1 MKQLIVSDKVQKELL
16 TDFMIMGETRG
27 LIGGYCEDEFPVY
40 YANEEMARMLG
51 YGAVEELV
59 EAINGKVINTI
70 HPDDRE
76 QVIKDIGGEYY
87 EGLTYETTYR
97 MPRKDGS
104 WFWTVDKGK
113 VIRTEEGK
121 LAIISACQDM
131 TSFVERHKKLEE
143 QNILSQATIDNIPG
157 GYHRC
162 SLEEGHPFIY
172 ISDRFLAILGWTRE
186 EIKTEFHN
194 KFDNML
200 HPDDRHLSA
209 KYTAR
214 ILDTCGH
221 GFTQDQIYRLLGKD
235 GYHWVTDATTLVKSG
250 DQTFFQGNITDITDF
265 VKGKEKNEKELE
277 GSNQILNEHNRILS
291 ALSRDYTTVLLCDL
305 RQDTFEVVKGDSFT
319 HHDPEEKQ
327 KLVRESN
334 CYSERVRYFFEN
346 VLIKESAPEYLERLL
361 PEYLMNELQETDSI
375 EIYYKTIPNGSGFR
389 HFLANAVRLSN
400 EEDHFKIILGFRSV
414 DEIIKKEQEI
424 ELQREIIEGLGKEYF
439 SVLAVELD
447 KDRVFSYR
455 ESEENGKIISDF
467 CRKCDNRWSQIIPSY
482 AETMVSDNTNGE
494 FEKQLGLETLRS
506 QKEDYSM
513 TYEFK
518 SGTEI
523 IYHQV
528 RVAYVK
534 KKDGARVAVVGTR
547 NIDSLIKKE
556 RMQEEKLKKAY
567 AAAENSNKAKTEF
580 LNNMSHDIRT
590 PMNVILG
597 YNQLMKSQLTE
608 PKQLDYQKKIEQSG
622 KLLLSI
628 INNVL
633 DMARIESGKI
643 KVDENYESVG
653 EVVDEIISTFAS
665 EAEERGIHLSGS
677 MKVTHRNIL
686 CDGTK
691 IREIYVNL
699 VSNAIK
705 YTPRG
710 GNVTITVE
718 ELPCKR
724 EGYMKV
730 KSEIK
735 DTGIGM
741 SKEYLPTLF
750 EPFSR
755 ELNTTT
761 GRVRGTGLGMPI
773 VKKMIDLMGG
783 SLEVESELGKGTVFT
798 FTLMHK
804 IADKKYYSQRIE
816 KVKTSSMR
824 ESLSGKHVL
833 LAEDNDLNAEIAV
846 TILEEAGFVIERVE
860 DGIQCVNRIEQMSP
874 GTYDLILMDIQMP
887 NMDGYQ
893 AAQCIRHLNDKK
905 KAEIPIIAMT
915 ANAFAEDRKRTFD
928 AGMNGHIAKPIDIE
942 KLGAVILSVLKKQES
957 LQIEKNNS
965 MSANRLRS

>member
-1 MKQLIVSDKVQKELL
+1 MKQLIIPDKVQKEML
-16 TDFMIMGETRG
+16 TDFRIMGETKG
-27 LIGGYCEDEFPVY
+27 LIGGYCEDEFPVC

-51 YGAVEELV
+51 YDAVEELI
-59 EAINGKVINTI
+59 EAIDGKVINTI

-76 QVIKDIGGEYY
+76 QVIKDIGDEYY

-104 WFWTVDKGK
+104 CFWTVDKGK
-113 VIRTEEGK
+113 VVQTEDGK
-121 LAIISACQDM
+121 LAIISACYDM

-143 QNILSQATIDNIPG
+143 KNMLSQATIDNIPG

-162 SLEEGHPFIY
+162 SLEEGHPFLY
-172 ISDRFLAILGWTRE
+172 ISNRFLAILGWTRE
-186 EIKTEFHN
+186 EIRTIFDN

-200 HPDDRHLSA
+200 HPDDRNLSSD
-209 KYTAR
+209 YVTR
-214 ILDTCGH
+214 ILDTRGH
-221 GFTQDQIYRLLGKD
+221 GSEKDQIYRLLGKD

-250 DQTFFQGNITDITDF
+250 NQTFFQGNITDFTDF
-265 VKGKEKNEKELE
+265 VKAKE
-277 GSNQILNEHNRILS
+277 
-291 ALSRDYTTVLLCDL
+291 
-305 RQDTFEVVKGDSFT
+305 
-319 HHDPEEKQ
+319 
-327 KLVRESN
+327 
-334 CYSERVRYFFEN
+334 
-346 VLIKESAPEYLERLL
+346 
-361 PEYLMNELQETDSI
+361 
-375 EIYYKTIPNGSGFR
+375 
-389 HFLANAVRLSN
+389 
-400 EEDHFKIILGFRSV
+400 
-414 DEIIKKEQEI
+414 KKEQEI

-447 KDRVFSYR
+447 KDRVLSYR
-455 ESEENGKIISDF
+455 ESGENGKIISDF
-467 CRKCDNRWSQIIPSY
+467 CRKCGNRWSKIIPSY
-482 AETMVSDNTNGE
+482 AEMMVSDNTNGE
-494 FEKQLGLETLRS
+494 FENQLGLETLRS
-506 QKEDYSM
+506 QEKDYSM

-518 SGTEI
+518 LETGI
-523 IYHQV
+523 NYHQV
-528 RVAYVK
+528 RVAFVK
-534 KKDGARVAVVGTR
+534 KKDGTRMAVVGTR

-567 AAAENSNKAKTEF
+567 VAAENANKAKTEF

-597 YNQLMKSQLTE
+597 YNHLMKSQLTE
-608 PKQLDYQKKIEQSG
+608 SKQLDYQKKIEQSG
-622 KLLLSI
+622 KLLLAI

-643 KVDENYESVG
+643 KVDENYERVG
-653 EVVDEIISTFAS
+653 EVVDEIISTFSS
-665 EAEERGIHLSGS
+665 EAEEKEIHLSGS

-699 VSNAIK
+699 VSNAMK

-718 ELPCKR
+718 ELPCEK

-755 ELNTTT
+755 EQNTTT
-761 GRVRGTGLGMPI
+761 RRIGGTGLGMPI
-773 VKKMIDLMGG
+773 VKKMVDLMGG
-783 SLEVESELGKGTVFT
+783 SIEVASELGKGTVFT

-804 IADKKYYSQRIE
+804 IADRKFYSQ
-816 KVKTSSMR
+816 KTEAAETSEMGKN
-824 ESLSGKHVL
+824 LSGKHVL

-846 TILEEAGFVIERVE
+846 TVLEETGIVIERVE
-860 DGIQCVNRIEQMSP
+860 DGIQCVNRVAQMSP

-887 NMDGYQ
+887 NMDGYK
-893 AAQCIRHLNDKK
+893 ATRCIRRLDDKK

-915 ANAFAEDRKRTFD
+915 ANAFAEDRKKAFD

-942 KLGAVILSVLKKQES
+942 KLGAVILSVLNKQEN
-957 LQIEKNNS
+957 LQNGKNNS
-965 MSANRLRS
+965 MNANRLRS

>member
-1 MKQLIVSDKVQKELL
+1 MKQLIIPDKVQKEML

-27 LIGGYCEDEFPVY
+27 LIGGYCEDEFPVC
-40 YANEEMARMLG
+40 YANEGMARMLG
-51 YGAVEELV
+51 YDAVEELI
-59 EAINGKVINTI
+59 EAIDGKVINTI

-76 QVIKDIGGEYY
+76 QVIKDIGDEYY

-113 VIRTEEGK
+113 VIQTEDGK
-121 LAIISACQDM
+121 LAIISACYDM

-143 QNILSQATIDNIPG
+143 KNMLSQATIDNIPG

-162 SLEEGHPFIY
+162 SLEEGHPFLY
-172 ISDRFLAILGWTRE
+172 ISNRFLAILGWTRE
-186 EIKTEFHN
+186 EIRTIFDN

-200 HPDDRHLSA
+200 HPDDRNLSSD
-209 KYTAR
+209 YVTR
-214 ILDTCGH
+214 ILDTRGH
-221 GFTQDQIYRLLGKD
+221 GSAKDQIYRLLGKD

-250 DQTFFQGNITDITDF
+250 NQTFFQGNITDFTDF
-265 VKGKEKNEKELE
+265 VKAKE
-277 GSNQILNEHNRILS
+277 
-291 ALSRDYTTVLLCDL
+291 
-305 RQDTFEVVKGDSFT
+305 
-319 HHDPEEKQ
+319 
-327 KLVRESN
+327 
-334 CYSERVRYFFEN
+334 
-346 VLIKESAPEYLERLL
+346 
-361 PEYLMNELQETDSI
+361 
-375 EIYYKTIPNGSGFR
+375 
-389 HFLANAVRLSN
+389 
-400 EEDHFKIILGFRSV
+400 
-414 DEIIKKEQEI
+414 KKEQEI

-447 KDRVFSYR
+447 KDRVLSYR
-455 ESEENGKIISDF
+455 ESGDNGKIISDF
-467 CRKCDNRWSQIIPSY
+467 CRKCGNRWSKIIPSY
-482 AETMVSDNTNGE
+482 AEMMVSDNTNGE
-494 FEKQLGLETLRS
+494 FENQLGLETLRS
-506 QKEDYSM
+506 QEKDYSM

-518 SGTEI
+518 LETGI
-523 IYHQV
+523 NYHQV
-528 RVAYVK
+528 RVAFVK
-534 KKDGARVAVVGTR
+534 KKDGTRMAVVGTR

-567 AAAENSNKAKTEF
+567 VAAENANKAKTEF

-597 YNQLMKSQLTE
+597 YNHLMKSQLTE
-608 PKQLDYQKKIEQSG
+608 SKQLDYQKKIEQSG
-622 KLLLSI
+622 KLLLAI

-643 KVDENYESVG
+643 KVDENYERVG
-653 EVVDEIISTFAS
+653 EVVDEIISTFSS
-665 EAEERGIHLSGS
+665 EAEEKEIHLSGS

-699 VSNAIK
+699 VSNAMK

-718 ELPCKR
+718 ELPCEK

-755 ELNTTT
+755 EQNTTI
-761 GRVRGTGLGMPI
+761 GRIGGTGLGMPI
-773 VKKMIDLMGG
+773 VKKMVDLMGG
-783 SLEVESELGKGTVFT
+783 SIEVASELGKGTVFT

-804 IADKKYYSQRIE
+804 IADRKFYSQ
-816 KVKTSSMR
+816 KTEAAETSEMGKN
-824 ESLSGKHVL
+824 LSGKHVL

-846 TILEEAGFVIERVE
+846 TVLEETGIVIERVE
-860 DGIQCVNRIEQMSP
+860 DGIQCVNRVVQMSP

-887 NMDGYQ
+887 NMDGYK
-893 AAQCIRHLNDKK
+893 ATRCIRRLDDKK

-915 ANAFAEDRKRTFD
+915 ANAFAEDRKKAFD

-942 KLGAVILSVLKKQES
+942 KLGAVILSVLNKQEN
-957 LQIEKNNS
+957 LQNGKNNS
-965 MSANRLRS
+965 MNANRLRS

>member
-1 MKQLIVSDKVQKELL
+1 MKQLIIPDKVQKEML
-16 TDFMIMGETRG
+16 TDFMIMGETKG
-27 LIGGYCEDEFPVY
+27 LIGGYCEDEFPVC

-51 YGAVEELV
+51 YDAVEELI
-59 EAINGKVINTI
+59 EAIDGKVINTI

-76 QVIKDIGGEYY
+76 QVIKDIGDEYY

-104 WFWTVDKGK
+104 CFWTVDKGK
-113 VIRTEEGK
+113 VVQTEDGK
-121 LAIISACQDM
+121 LAIISACYDM

-143 QNILSQATIDNIPG
+143 KNMLSQATIDNIPG

-162 SLEEGHPFIY
+162 SLEEGHPFLY
-172 ISDRFLAILGWTRE
+172 ISNRFLAILGWTRE
-186 EIKTEFHN
+186 EIRTIFDN

-200 HPDDRHLSA
+200 HPDDRNLSSD
-209 KYTAR
+209 YVAR
-214 ILDTCGH
+214 ILDTRGH
-221 GFTQDQIYRLLGKD
+221 GSEKDQIYRLLGKD

-250 DQTFFQGNITDITDF
+250 NQTFFQGNITDFTDF
-265 VKGKEKNEKELE
+265 VKAKE
-277 GSNQILNEHNRILS
+277 
-291 ALSRDYTTVLLCDL
+291 
-305 RQDTFEVVKGDSFT
+305 
-319 HHDPEEKQ
+319 
-327 KLVRESN
+327 
-334 CYSERVRYFFEN
+334 
-346 VLIKESAPEYLERLL
+346 
-361 PEYLMNELQETDSI
+361 
-375 EIYYKTIPNGSGFR
+375 
-389 HFLANAVRLSN
+389 
-400 EEDHFKIILGFRSV
+400 
-414 DEIIKKEQEI
+414 KKEQEI

-447 KDRVFSYR
+447 KDRVLSYR
-455 ESEENGKIISDF
+455 ESGENGKIISDF
-467 CRKCDNRWSQIIPSY
+467 CRKCGNRWSKIIPSY

-494 FEKQLGLETLRS
+494 FENQLGLETLRS
-506 QKEDYSM
+506 QEKDYSM

-518 SGTEI
+518 LETGI
-523 IYHQV
+523 NYHQV
-528 RVAYVK
+528 RVAFVK
-534 KKDGARVAVVGTR
+534 KKDGTRMAVVGTR

-567 AAAENSNKAKTEF
+567 VAAENANKAKTEF
-580 LNNMSHDIRT
+580 LNNMSYDIRT

-597 YNQLMKSQLTE
+597 YNHLMKSQLTE
-608 PKQLDYQKKIEQSG
+608 SKQLDYQKKIEQSG
-622 KLLLSI
+622 KLLLAI

-643 KVDENYESVG
+643 KVDENYERVG
-653 EVVDEIISTFAS
+653 EVVDEIISTFSS
-665 EAEERGIHLSGS
+665 EAEEKEIHLSGS

-699 VSNAIK
+699 VSNAMK

-718 ELPCKR
+718 ELPCEK

-755 ELNTTT
+755 EQNTTT
-761 GRVRGTGLGMPI
+761 RRIGGTGLGMPI
-773 VKKMIDLMGG
+773 VKKMVDLMGG
-783 SLEVESELGKGTVFT
+783 SIEVASELGKGTVFT

-804 IADKKYYSQRIE
+804 IADRKFYGQTTE
-816 KVKTSSMR
+816 AAETSEMGKN
-824 ESLSGKHVL
+824 LSGKHVL

-846 TILEEAGFVIERVE
+846 TVLEETGIVIERVE
-860 DGIQCVNRIEQMSP
+860 DGIQCVNRVAQMSP

-893 AAQCIRHLNDKK
+893 AAQCIRHLDDKM

-915 ANAFAEDRKRTFD
+915 ANAFAEDRKKAFD
-928 AGMNGHIAKPIDIE
+928 AGMNGHIAKPIDME
-942 KLGAVILSVLKKQES
+942 KLGAVILSVLNKQEN
-957 LQIEKNNS
+957 LQNGKNNS
-965 MSANRLRS
+965 MNANRLRS

>member
-1 MKQLIVSDKVQKELL
+1 MKQLIIPDKVQKEML
-16 TDFMIMGETRG
+16 TDFMIMGETKG
-27 LIGGYCEDEFPVY
+27 LIGGYCEDEFPVC

-51 YGAVEELV
+51 YDAVEELI
-59 EAINGKVINTI
+59 EAIDGKVINTI

-76 QVIKDIGGEYY
+76 QVIKDIGDEYY

-104 WFWTVDKGK
+104 CFWTVDKGK
-113 VIRTEEGK
+113 VVQTEDGK
-121 LAIISACQDM
+121 LAIISACYDM

-143 QNILSQATIDNIPG
+143 KNMLSQATIDNIPG

-162 SLEEGHPFIY
+162 SLEEGHPFLY
-172 ISDRFLAILGWTRE
+172 ISNRFLAILGWTRE
-186 EIKTEFHN
+186 EIRTIFDN

-200 HPDDRHLSA
+200 HPDDRNLSSD
-209 KYTAR
+209 YVTR
-214 ILDTCGH
+214 ILDTRGH
-221 GFTQDQIYRLLGKD
+221 GSEKDQIYRLLGKD

-250 DQTFFQGNITDITDF
+250 NQTFFQGNITDFTDF
-265 VKGKEKNEKELE
+265 VKAKE
-277 GSNQILNEHNRILS
+277 
-291 ALSRDYTTVLLCDL
+291 
-305 RQDTFEVVKGDSFT
+305 
-319 HHDPEEKQ
+319 
-327 KLVRESN
+327 
-334 CYSERVRYFFEN
+334 
-346 VLIKESAPEYLERLL
+346 
-361 PEYLMNELQETDSI
+361 
-375 EIYYKTIPNGSGFR
+375 
-389 HFLANAVRLSN
+389 
-400 EEDHFKIILGFRSV
+400 
-414 DEIIKKEQEI
+414 KKEQEI

-447 KDRVFSYR
+447 KDRVLSYR
-455 ESEENGKIISDF
+455 ESGENGKIISDF
-467 CRKCDNRWSQIIPSY
+467 CRKCGNRWSKIIPSY

-494 FEKQLGLETLRS
+494 FENQLGLETLRS
-506 QKEDYSM
+506 QEKDYSM

-518 SGTEI
+518 LETGI
-523 IYHQV
+523 NYHQV
-528 RVAYVK
+528 RVAFVK
-534 KKDGARVAVVGTR
+534 KKDGTRMAVVGTR

-567 AAAENSNKAKTEF
+567 VAAENANKAKTEF

-608 PKQLDYQKKIEQSG
+608 SKQLDYQKKIEQSG
-622 KLLLSI
+622 KLLLAI

-643 KVDENYESVG
+643 KVDENYERVG
-653 EVVDEIISTFAS
+653 EVVDEIISTFSS
-665 EAEERGIHLSGS
+665 EAEEKEIHLSGS

-699 VSNAIK
+699 VSNAMK

-718 ELPCKR
+718 ELPCEK

-755 ELNTTT
+755 EQNTTT
-761 GRVRGTGLGMPI
+761 GRIGGTGLGMPI
-773 VKKMIDLMGG
+773 VKKMVDLMGG
-783 SLEVESELGKGTVFT
+783 SIEVASELGKGTVFT

-804 IADKKYYSQRIE
+804 IADRKFYSQ
-816 KVKTSSMR
+816 KTEAAETSEMGKN
-824 ESLSGKHVL
+824 LSGKHVL

-846 TILEEAGFVIERVE
+846 TVLEETGIVIERVE
-860 DGIQCVNRIEQMSP
+860 DGIQCVNRVAQMSP

-893 AAQCIRHLNDKK
+893 AAQCIRHLDDKM

-915 ANAFAEDRKRTFD
+915 ANAFAEDRKKAFD
-928 AGMNGHIAKPIDIE
+928 AGMNGHIAKPIDME
-942 KLGAVILSVLKKQES
+942 KLGAAILSVLKKQES
-957 LQIEKNNS
+957 LQNGKNNS
-965 MSANRLRS
+965 MNANRLRS

>member
-1 MKQLIVSDKVQKELL
+1 MKQLIIPDKVQKEML
-16 TDFMIMGETRG
+16 TDFMIMGETKG
-27 LIGGYCEDEFPVY
+27 LIGGYCEDEFPVC

-51 YGAVEELV
+51 YDAVEELI
-59 EAINGKVINTI
+59 EAIDGKVINTI

-76 QVIKDIGGEYY
+76 QVIKDIGDEYY

-104 WFWTVDKGK
+104 CFWTVDKGK
-113 VIRTEEGK
+113 VVQTEDGK
-121 LAIISACQDM
+121 LAIISACYDM

-143 QNILSQATIDNIPG
+143 KNMLSQATIDNIPG

-162 SLEEGHPFIY
+162 SLEEGHPFLY
-172 ISDRFLAILGWTRE
+172 ISNRFLAILGWTRE
-186 EIKTEFHN
+186 EIRTIFDN

-200 HPDDRHLSA
+200 HPDDRNLSSD
-209 KYTAR
+209 YVTR
-214 ILDTCGH
+214 ILDTRGH
-221 GFTQDQIYRLLGKD
+221 GSEKDQIYRLLGKD

-250 DQTFFQGNITDITDF
+250 NQTFFQGNITDFTDF
-265 VKGKEKNEKELE
+265 VKAKE
-277 GSNQILNEHNRILS
+277 
-291 ALSRDYTTVLLCDL
+291 
-305 RQDTFEVVKGDSFT
+305 
-319 HHDPEEKQ
+319 
-327 KLVRESN
+327 
-334 CYSERVRYFFEN
+334 
-346 VLIKESAPEYLERLL
+346 
-361 PEYLMNELQETDSI
+361 
-375 EIYYKTIPNGSGFR
+375 
-389 HFLANAVRLSN
+389 
-400 EEDHFKIILGFRSV
+400 
-414 DEIIKKEQEI
+414 KKEQEI

-447 KDRVFSYR
+447 KDRVLSYR
-455 ESEENGKIISDF
+455 ESGENGKIISDF
-467 CRKCDNRWSQIIPSY
+467 CRKCGNRWSKIIPSY
-482 AETMVSDNTNGE
+482 AEMMVSDNTNGE
-494 FEKQLGLETLRS
+494 FENQLGLETLRS
-506 QKEDYSM
+506 QEKDYSM

-518 SGTEI
+518 LETGI
-523 IYHQV
+523 NYHQV
-528 RVAYVK
+528 RVAFVK
-534 KKDGARVAVVGTR
+534 KKDGTRMAVVGTR

-567 AAAENSNKAKTEF
+567 VAAENANKAKTEF

-597 YNQLMKSQLTE
+597 YNHLMKSQLTE
-608 PKQLDYQKKIEQSG
+608 SKQLDYQKKIEQSG
-622 KLLLSI
+622 KLLLAI

-643 KVDENYESVG
+643 KVDENYERVG
-653 EVVDEIISTFAS
+653 EVVDEIISTFSS
-665 EAEERGIHLSGS
+665 EAEEKEIHLSGS

-699 VSNAIK
+699 VSNAMK

-718 ELPCKR
+718 ELPCEK

-755 ELNTTT
+755 EQNTTT
-761 GRVRGTGLGMPI
+761 RRIGGTGLGMPI
-773 VKKMIDLMGG
+773 VKKMVDLMGG
-783 SLEVESELGKGTVFT
+783 SIEVASELGKGTVFT

-804 IADKKYYSQRIE
+804 IADRKFYSQ
-816 KVKTSSMR
+816 KTEAAETSEMGKN
-824 ESLSGKHVL
+824 LSGKHVL

-846 TILEEAGFVIERVE
+846 TVLEETGIVIERVE
-860 DGIQCVNRIEQMSP
+860 DGIQCVNRVAQMSP

-893 AAQCIRHLNDKK
+893 AAQCIRHLDDKM

-915 ANAFAEDRKRTFD
+915 ANAFAEDRKKAFD

-942 KLGAVILSVLKKQES
+942 KLGAVILSVLNKQEN
-957 LQIEKNNS
+957 LQNGKNNS
-965 MSANRLRS
+965 MNANRLRS

>member
-1 MKQLIVSDKVQKELL
+1 MKQLIIPDKVQKEML

-27 LIGGYCEDEFPVY
+27 LIGGYCEDEFPVC
-40 YANEEMARMLG
+40 YANEGMARMLG
-51 YGAVEELV
+51 YDAVEELI
-59 EAINGKVINTI
+59 EAIDGKVINTI

-76 QVIKDIGGEYY
+76 QVIKDIGDEYY

-113 VIRTEEGK
+113 VIQTEDGK
-121 LAIISACQDM
+121 LAIISACYDM

-143 QNILSQATIDNIPG
+143 KNMLSQATIDNIPG

-162 SLEEGHPFIY
+162 SLEEGHPFLY
-172 ISDRFLAILGWTRE
+172 ISNRFLAILGWTRE
-186 EIKTEFHN
+186 EIRTIFDN

-200 HPDDRHLSA
+200 HPDDRNLSSD
-209 KYTAR
+209 YVTR
-214 ILDTCGH
+214 ILDTRGH
-221 GFTQDQIYRLLGKD
+221 GSAKDQIYRLLGKD

-250 DQTFFQGNITDITDF
+250 NQTFFQGNITDFTDF
-265 VKGKEKNEKELE
+265 VKAKE
-277 GSNQILNEHNRILS
+277 
-291 ALSRDYTTVLLCDL
+291 
-305 RQDTFEVVKGDSFT
+305 
-319 HHDPEEKQ
+319 
-327 KLVRESN
+327 
-334 CYSERVRYFFEN
+334 
-346 VLIKESAPEYLERLL
+346 
-361 PEYLMNELQETDSI
+361 
-375 EIYYKTIPNGSGFR
+375 
-389 HFLANAVRLSN
+389 
-400 EEDHFKIILGFRSV
+400 
-414 DEIIKKEQEI
+414 KKEQEI

-447 KDRVFSYR
+447 KDRVLSYR
-455 ESEENGKIISDF
+455 ESGENGKIISDF
-467 CRKCDNRWSQIIPSY
+467 CRKCGNRWSKIIPSY
-482 AETMVSDNTNGE
+482 AEMMVSDNTNGE
-494 FEKQLGLETLRS
+494 FENQLGLETLRS
-506 QKEDYSM
+506 QEKDYSM

-518 SGTEI
+518 LETGI
-523 IYHQV
+523 NYHQV
-528 RVAYVK
+528 RVAFVK
-534 KKDGARVAVVGTR
+534 KKDGTRMAVVGTR

-567 AAAENSNKAKTEF
+567 VAAENANKAKTEF

-597 YNQLMKSQLTE
+597 YNHLMKSQLTE
-608 PKQLDYQKKIEQSG
+608 SKQLDYQKKIEQSG
-622 KLLLSI
+622 KLLLAI

-643 KVDENYESVG
+643 KVDENYERVG
-653 EVVDEIISTFAS
+653 EVVDEIISTFSS
-665 EAEERGIHLSGS
+665 EAEEKEIHLSGS

-699 VSNAIK
+699 VSNAMK

-718 ELPCKR
+718 ELPCEK

-755 ELNTTT
+755 EQNTTI
-761 GRVRGTGLGMPI
+761 GRIRGTGLGMPI
-773 VKKMIDLMGG
+773 VKKMVDLMGG
-783 SLEVESELGKGTVFT
+783 SIEVASELGKGTVFT

-804 IADKKYYSQRIE
+804 IADRKFYSQ
-816 KVKTSSMR
+816 KTEAAETSEMGKN
-824 ESLSGKHVL
+824 LSGKHVL

-846 TILEEAGFVIERVE
+846 TVLEETGIVIERVE
-860 DGIQCVNRIEQMSP
+860 DGIQCVNRVVQMSP

-887 NMDGYQ
+887 NMDGYK
-893 AAQCIRHLNDKK
+893 ATRCIRRLDDKK

-915 ANAFAEDRKRTFD
+915 ANAFAEDRKKAFD

-942 KLGAVILSVLKKQES
+942 KLGAVILSVLNKQEN
-957 LQIEKNNS
+957 LQNGKNNS
-965 MSANRLRS
+965 MNANRLRS

>member
-1 MKQLIVSDKVQKELL
+1 MKQLIIPDKVQKEML

-27 LIGGYCEDEFPVY
+27 LIGGYCEDEFPVC
-40 YANEEMARMLG
+40 YANEGMARMLG
-51 YGAVEELV
+51 YDAVEELI
-59 EAINGKVINTI
+59 EAIDGKVINTI

-76 QVIKDIGGEYY
+76 QVIKDIGDEYY

-113 VIRTEEGK
+113 VIQTEDGK
-121 LAIISACQDM
+121 LAIISACYDM

-143 QNILSQATIDNIPG
+143 KNMLSQATIDNIPG

-162 SLEEGHPFIY
+162 SLEEGHPFLY
-172 ISDRFLAILGWTRE
+172 ISNRFLAILGWTRE
-186 EIKTEFHN
+186 EIRTIFDN

-200 HPDDRHLSA
+200 HPDDRNLSSD
-209 KYTAR
+209 YVTR
-214 ILDTCGH
+214 ILDTRGH
-221 GFTQDQIYRLLGKD
+221 GSAKDQIYRLLGKD

-250 DQTFFQGNITDITDF
+250 NQTFFQGNITDFTDF
-265 VKGKEKNEKELE
+265 VKAKE
-277 GSNQILNEHNRILS
+277 
-291 ALSRDYTTVLLCDL
+291 
-305 RQDTFEVVKGDSFT
+305 
-319 HHDPEEKQ
+319 
-327 KLVRESN
+327 
-334 CYSERVRYFFEN
+334 
-346 VLIKESAPEYLERLL
+346 
-361 PEYLMNELQETDSI
+361 
-375 EIYYKTIPNGSGFR
+375 
-389 HFLANAVRLSN
+389 
-400 EEDHFKIILGFRSV
+400 
-414 DEIIKKEQEI
+414 KKEQEI

-447 KDRVFSYR
+447 KDRVLSYR
-455 ESEENGKIISDF
+455 ESGENGKIISDF
-467 CRKCDNRWSQIIPSY
+467 CRKCGNRWSKIIPSY
-482 AETMVSDNTNGE
+482 AEMMVSDNTNGE
-494 FEKQLGLETLRS
+494 FENQLGLETLRS
-506 QKEDYSM
+506 QEKDYSM

-518 SGTEI
+518 LETGI
-523 IYHQV
+523 NYHQV
-528 RVAYVK
+528 RVAFVK
-534 KKDGARVAVVGTR
+534 KKDGTRMAVVGTR
-547 NIDSLIKKE
+547 KIDSLIKKE

-567 AAAENSNKAKTEF
+567 VAAENANKAKTEF

-597 YNQLMKSQLTE
+597 YNHLMKSQLTE
-608 PKQLDYQKKIEQSG
+608 SKQLDYQKKIEQSG
-622 KLLLSI
+622 KLLLAI

-643 KVDENYESVG
+643 KVDENYERVG
-653 EVVDEIISTFAS
+653 EVVDEIISTFSS
-665 EAEERGIHLSGS
+665 EAEEKEIHLSGS

-699 VSNAIK
+699 VSNAMK

-718 ELPCKR
+718 ELPCEK

-755 ELNTTT
+755 EQNTTI
-761 GRVRGTGLGMPI
+761 GRIGGTGLGMPI
-773 VKKMIDLMGG
+773 VKKMVDLMGG
-783 SLEVESELGKGTVFT
+783 SIEVASELGKGTVFT

-804 IADKKYYSQRIE
+804 IADRKFYSQ
-816 KVKTSSMR
+816 KTEAAETSEMGKN
-824 ESLSGKHVL
+824 LSGKHVL

-846 TILEEAGFVIERVE
+846 TVLEETGIVIERVE
-860 DGIQCVNRIEQMSP
+860 DGIQCVNRVVQMSP

-887 NMDGYQ
+887 NMDGYK
-893 AAQCIRHLNDKK
+893 ATRCIRRLDDKK

-915 ANAFAEDRKRTFD
+915 ANAFAEDRKKAFD

-942 KLGAVILSVLKKQES
+942 KLGAVILSVLNKQEN
-957 LQIEKNNS
+957 LQNGKNNS
-965 MSANRLRS
+965 MNANRLRS

>member
-1 MKQLIVSDKVQKELL
+1 MKQLIIPDKVQKEML
-16 TDFMIMGETRG
+16 TDFMIMGETKG
-27 LIGGYCEDEFPVY
+27 LIGGYCEDEFPVC

-51 YGAVEELV
+51 YDAVEELI
-59 EAINGKVINTI
+59 EAIDGKVINTI

-76 QVIKDIGGEYY
+76 QVIKDIGDEYY

-104 WFWTVDKGK
+104 CFWTVDKGK
-113 VIRTEEGK
+113 VVQTEDGK
-121 LAIISACQDM
+121 LAIISACYDM

-143 QNILSQATIDNIPG
+143 KNMLSQATIDNIPG

-162 SLEEGHPFIY
+162 SLEEGHPFLY
-172 ISDRFLAILGWTRE
+172 ISNRFLAILGWTRE
-186 EIKTEFHN
+186 EIRTIFDN

-200 HPDDRHLSA
+200 HPDDRNLSSD
-209 KYTAR
+209 YVTR
-214 ILDTCGH
+214 ILDTRGH
-221 GFTQDQIYRLLGKD
+221 GSEKDQIYRLLGKD

-250 DQTFFQGNITDITDF
+250 NQTFFQGNITDFTDF
-265 VKGKEKNEKELE
+265 VKAKE
-277 GSNQILNEHNRILS
+277 
-291 ALSRDYTTVLLCDL
+291 
-305 RQDTFEVVKGDSFT
+305 
-319 HHDPEEKQ
+319 
-327 KLVRESN
+327 
-334 CYSERVRYFFEN
+334 
-346 VLIKESAPEYLERLL
+346 
-361 PEYLMNELQETDSI
+361 
-375 EIYYKTIPNGSGFR
+375 
-389 HFLANAVRLSN
+389 
-400 EEDHFKIILGFRSV
+400 
-414 DEIIKKEQEI
+414 KKEQEI
-424 ELQREIIEGLGKEYF
+424 ELQREIIERLGKEYF

-447 KDRVFSYR
+447 KDRVLSYR
-455 ESEENGKIISDF
+455 ESGENGKIISDF
-467 CRKCDNRWSQIIPSY
+467 CRKCGNRWSKIIPSY

-494 FEKQLGLETLRS
+494 FENQLGLETLRS
-506 QKEDYSM
+506 QEKDYSM

-518 SGTEI
+518 LETGI
-523 IYHQV
+523 NYHQV
-528 RVAYVK
+528 RVAFVK
-534 KKDGARVAVVGTR
+534 KKDGTRMAVVGTR

-567 AAAENSNKAKTEF
+567 VAAENANKAKTEF

-597 YNQLMKSQLTE
+597 YNHLMKSQLTE
-608 PKQLDYQKKIEQSG
+608 SKQLDYQKKIEQSG
-622 KLLLSI
+622 KLLLAI

-643 KVDENYESVG
+643 KVDENYERVG
-653 EVVDEIISTFAS
+653 EVVDEIISTFSS
-665 EAEERGIHLSGS
+665 EAEEKEIHLSGS

-699 VSNAIK
+699 VSNAMK

-718 ELPCKR
+718 ELPCEK

-755 ELNTTT
+755 EQNTTI
-761 GRVRGTGLGMPI
+761 GRIGGTGLGMPI
-773 VKKMIDLMGG
+773 VKKMVDLMGG
-783 SLEVESELGKGTVFT
+783 SIEVASELGKGTVFT

-804 IADKKYYSQRIE
+804 IADRKFYSQ
-816 KVKTSSMR
+816 KTEAAETSEMGKN
-824 ESLSGKHVL
+824 LSGKHVL

-846 TILEEAGFVIERVE
+846 TVLEETGIVIERVE
-860 DGIQCVNRIEQMSP
+860 DGIQCVNRVVQMSP

-887 NMDGYQ
+887 NMDGYK
-893 AAQCIRHLNDKK
+893 ATRCIRRLDDKK

-915 ANAFAEDRKRTFD
+915 ANAFAEDRKKAFD

-942 KLGAVILSVLKKQES
+942 KLGAVILSVLNKQEN
-957 LQIEKNNS
+957 LQNGKNNS
-965 MSANRLRS
+965 MNANRLRS

>member
-1 MKQLIVSDKVQKELL
+1 MKQLIIPDKVQKEML
-16 TDFMIMGETRG
+16 TDFRIMGETKG
-27 LIGGYCEDEFPVY
+27 LIGGYCEDEFPVC

-51 YGAVEELV
+51 YDAVEELI
-59 EAINGKVINTI
+59 EAIDGKVINTI

-76 QVIKDIGGEYY
+76 QVIKDIGDEYY

-104 WFWTVDKGK
+104 CFWTVDKGK
-113 VIRTEEGK
+113 VVQTEDGK
-121 LAIISACQDM
+121 LAIISACYDM

-143 QNILSQATIDNIPG
+143 KNMLSQATIDNIPG

-162 SLEEGHPFIY
+162 SLEEGHPFLY
-172 ISDRFLAILGWTRE
+172 ISNRFLAILGWTRE
-186 EIKTEFHN
+186 EIRTIFDN

-200 HPDDRHLSA
+200 HPDDRNLSSD
-209 KYTAR
+209 YVTR
-214 ILDTCGH
+214 ILDTRGH
-221 GFTQDQIYRLLGKD
+221 GSEKDQIYRLLGKD

-250 DQTFFQGNITDITDF
+250 NQTFFQGNITDFTDF
-265 VKGKEKNEKELE
+265 VKAKE
-277 GSNQILNEHNRILS
+277 
-291 ALSRDYTTVLLCDL
+291 
-305 RQDTFEVVKGDSFT
+305 
-319 HHDPEEKQ
+319 
-327 KLVRESN
+327 
-334 CYSERVRYFFEN
+334 
-346 VLIKESAPEYLERLL
+346 
-361 PEYLMNELQETDSI
+361 
-375 EIYYKTIPNGSGFR
+375 
-389 HFLANAVRLSN
+389 
-400 EEDHFKIILGFRSV
+400 
-414 DEIIKKEQEI
+414 KKEQEI

-447 KDRVFSYR
+447 KDRVLSYR
-455 ESEENGKIISDF
+455 ESGENGKIISDF
-467 CRKCDNRWSQIIPSY
+467 CRKCGNRWSKIIPSY
-482 AETMVSDNTNGE
+482 AEMMVSDNTNGE
-494 FEKQLGLETLRS
+494 FENQLGLETLRS
-506 QKEDYSM
+506 QEKDYSM

-518 SGTEI
+518 LETGI
-523 IYHQV
+523 NYHQV
-528 RVAYVK
+528 RVAFVK
-534 KKDGARVAVVGTR
+534 KKDGTRMAVVGTR

-567 AAAENSNKAKTEF
+567 VAAENANKAKTEF

-597 YNQLMKSQLTE
+597 YNHLMKSQLTE
-608 PKQLDYQKKIEQSG
+608 SKQLDYQKKIEQSG
-622 KLLLSI
+622 KLLLAI

-643 KVDENYESVG
+643 KVDENYERVG
-653 EVVDEIISTFAS
+653 EVVDEIISTFSS
-665 EAEERGIHLSGS
+665 EAEEKEIHLSGS

-699 VSNAIK
+699 VSNAMK

-718 ELPCKR
+718 ELPCEK

-755 ELNTTT
+755 EQNTTPRRI
-761 GRVRGTGLGMPI
+761 GGTGLGMPI
-773 VKKMIDLMGG
+773 VKKMVDLMGG
-783 SLEVESELGKGTVFT
+783 SIEVASELGKGTVFT

-804 IADKKYYSQRIE
+804 IADRKFYSQ
-816 KVKTSSMR
+816 KTEAAETSEMGKN
-824 ESLSGKHVL
+824 LSGKHVL
-833 LAEDNDLNAEIAV
+833 LAEDNNLNAEIAV
-846 TILEEAGFVIERVE
+846 TVLEETGIVIERVE
-860 DGIQCVNRIEQMSP
+860 DGIQCVNRVAQMSP

-893 AAQCIRHLNDKK
+893 AAQCIRHLDDKM

-915 ANAFAEDRKRTFD
+915 ANAFAEDRKKAFD

-942 KLGAVILSVLKKQES
+942 KLGAVILSVLNKQEN
-957 LQIEKNNS
+957 LQNGKNNS
-965 MSANRLRS
+965 MNANRLRS

>member
-1 MKQLIVSDKVQKELL
+1 MKQLIIPDKVQKEML
-16 TDFMIMGETRG
+16 TDFRIMGETKG
-27 LIGGYCEDEFPVY
+27 LIGGYCEDEFPVC

-51 YGAVEELV
+51 YDAVEELI
-59 EAINGKVINTI
+59 EAIDGKVINTI

-76 QVIKDIGGEYY
+76 QVIKDIGDEYY

-104 WFWTVDKGK
+104 CFWTVDKGK
-113 VIRTEEGK
+113 VIQTEDGK
-121 LAIISACQDM
+121 LAIISACYDM

-143 QNILSQATIDNIPG
+143 KNMLSQATIDNIPG

-162 SLEEGHPFIY
+162 SLEEGHPFLY
-172 ISDRFLAILGWTRE
+172 ISNRFLAILGWTRE
-186 EIKTEFHN
+186 EIRTIFDN

-200 HPDDRHLSA
+200 HPDDRNLSSD
-209 KYTAR
+209 YVTR
-214 ILDTCGH
+214 ILDTRGH
-221 GFTQDQIYRLLGKD
+221 GSAKDQIYRLLGKD

-250 DQTFFQGNITDITDF
+250 NQTFFQGNITDFTDF
-265 VKGKEKNEKELE
+265 VKAKE
-277 GSNQILNEHNRILS
+277 
-291 ALSRDYTTVLLCDL
+291 
-305 RQDTFEVVKGDSFT
+305 
-319 HHDPEEKQ
+319 
-327 KLVRESN
+327 
-334 CYSERVRYFFEN
+334 
-346 VLIKESAPEYLERLL
+346 
-361 PEYLMNELQETDSI
+361 
-375 EIYYKTIPNGSGFR
+375 
-389 HFLANAVRLSN
+389 
-400 EEDHFKIILGFRSV
+400 
-414 DEIIKKEQEI
+414 KKEQEI

-447 KDRVFSYR
+447 KDRVLSYR
-455 ESEENGKIISDF
+455 ESGENGKIISDF
-467 CRKCDNRWSQIIPSY
+467 CRKCGNRWSKIIPSY
-482 AETMVSDNTNGE
+482 AEMMVSDNTNGE
-494 FEKQLGLETLRS
+494 FENQLGLETLRS
-506 QKEDYSM
+506 QEKDYSM

-518 SGTEI
+518 LETGI
-523 IYHQV
+523 NYHQV
-528 RVAYVK
+528 RVAFVK
-534 KKDGARVAVVGTR
+534 KKDGTRMAVVGTR

-567 AAAENSNKAKTEF
+567 VAAENANKAKTEF

-597 YNQLMKSQLTE
+597 YNHLMKSQLTE
-608 PKQLDYQKKIEQSG
+608 SKQLDYQKKIEQSG
-622 KLLLSI
+622 KLLLAI

-643 KVDENYESVG
+643 KVDENYERVG
-653 EVVDEIISTFAS
+653 EVVDEIISTFSS
-665 EAEERGIHLSGS
+665 EAEEKEIHLSGS

-699 VSNAIK
+699 VSNAMK

-718 ELPCKR
+718 ELPCEK

-755 ELNTTT
+755 EQNTTI
-761 GRVRGTGLGMPI
+761 GRIGGTGLGMPI
-773 VKKMIDLMGG
+773 VKKMVDLMGG
-783 SLEVESELGKGTVFT
+783 SIEVASELGKGTVFT

-804 IADKKYYSQRIE
+804 IADRKFYSQ
-816 KVKTSSMR
+816 KTEAAETSEMGKN
-824 ESLSGKHVL
+824 LSGKHVL

-846 TILEEAGFVIERVE
+846 TVLEETGIVIERVE
-860 DGIQCVNRIEQMSP
+860 DGIQCVNRVVQMSP

-887 NMDGYQ
+887 NMDGYK
-893 AAQCIRHLNDKK
+893 ATRCIRRLDDKK

-915 ANAFAEDRKRTFD
+915 ANAFAEDRKKAFD

-942 KLGAVILSVLKKQES
+942 KLGAVILSVLNKQEN
-957 LQIEKNNS
+957 LQNGKNNS
-965 MSANRLRS
+965 MNANRLRS

>member
-1 MKQLIVSDKVQKELL
+1 MRNMKQLIIPDKVQKEML
-16 TDFMIMGETRG
+16 TDFMIMGETKG
-27 LIGGYCEDEFPVY
+27 LIGGYCEDEFPVC
-40 YANEEMARMLG
+40 YANEGMARMLG
-51 YGAVEELV
+51 YDAVEELI
-59 EAINGKVINTI
+59 EAIDGKVINTI

-76 QVIKDIGGEYY
+76 QVIKDIGDEYY

-113 VIRTEEGK
+113 VIQTEDGK
-121 LAIISACQDM
+121 LAIISACYDM

-143 QNILSQATIDNIPG
+143 KNMLSQATIDNIPG

-162 SLEEGHPFIY
+162 SLEEGHPFLY
-172 ISDRFLAILGWTRE
+172 ISNRFLAILGWTRE
-186 EIKTEFHN
+186 EIRTIFDN

-200 HPDDRHLSA
+200 HPDDRNLSSD
-209 KYTAR
+209 YVTR
-214 ILDTCGH
+214 ILDTRGH
-221 GFTQDQIYRLLGKD
+221 GSAKDQIYRLLGKD

-250 DQTFFQGNITDITDF
+250 NQTFFQGNITDFTDF
-265 VKGKEKNEKELE
+265 VKAKE
-277 GSNQILNEHNRILS
+277 
-291 ALSRDYTTVLLCDL
+291 
-305 RQDTFEVVKGDSFT
+305 
-319 HHDPEEKQ
+319 
-327 KLVRESN
+327 
-334 CYSERVRYFFEN
+334 
-346 VLIKESAPEYLERLL
+346 
-361 PEYLMNELQETDSI
+361 
-375 EIYYKTIPNGSGFR
+375 
-389 HFLANAVRLSN
+389 
-400 EEDHFKIILGFRSV
+400 
-414 DEIIKKEQEI
+414 KKEQEI

-447 KDRVFSYR
+447 KDRVLSYR
-455 ESEENGKIISDF
+455 ESGENGKIISDF
-467 CRKCDNRWSQIIPSY
+467 CRKCGNRWSKIIPSY
-482 AETMVSDNTNGE
+482 AEMMVSDNTNGE
-494 FEKQLGLETLRS
+494 FENQLGLETLRS
-506 QKEDYSM
+506 QEKDYSM

-518 SGTEI
+518 LETGI
-523 IYHQV
+523 NYHQV
-528 RVAYVK
+528 RVAFVK
-534 KKDGARVAVVGTR
+534 KKDGTRMAVVGTR

-567 AAAENSNKAKTEF
+567 VAAENANKAKTEF

-597 YNQLMKSQLTE
+597 YNHLMKSQLTE
-608 PKQLDYQKKIEQSG
+608 SKQLDYQKKIEQSG
-622 KLLLSI
+622 KLLLAI

-643 KVDENYESVG
+643 KVDENYERVG
-653 EVVDEIISTFAS
+653 EVVDEIISTFSS
-665 EAEERGIHLSGS
+665 EAEEKEIHLSGS

-699 VSNAIK
+699 VSNAMK

-718 ELPCKR
+718 ELPCEK

-755 ELNTTT
+755 EQNTTT
-761 GRVRGTGLGMPI
+761 RRIGGTGLGMPI
-773 VKKMIDLMGG
+773 VKKMVDLMGG
-783 SLEVESELGKGTVFT
+783 SIEVASELGKGTVFT

-804 IADKKYYSQRIE
+804 IADRKFYSQ
-816 KVKTSSMR
+816 KTEAAETSEMGKN
-824 ESLSGKHVL
+824 LSGKHVL

-846 TILEEAGFVIERVE
+846 TVLEETGIVIERVE
-860 DGIQCVNRIEQMSP
+860 DGIQCVNRVAQMSP

-893 AAQCIRHLNDKK
+893 AAQCIRHLDDKM

-915 ANAFAEDRKRTFD
+915 ANAFAEDRKKAFD

-942 KLGAVILSVLKKQES
+942 KLGAVILSVLNKQEN
-957 LQIEKNNS
+957 LQNGKNNS
-965 MSANRLRS
+965 MNANRLRS

>member
-1 MKQLIVSDKVQKELL
+1 MRNMKQLIIPDKVQKEML

-27 LIGGYCEDEFPVY
+27 LIGGYCEDEFPVC
-40 YANEEMARMLG
+40 YANEGMARMLG
-51 YGAVEELV
+51 YDAVEELI
-59 EAINGKVINTI
+59 EAIDGKVINTI

-76 QVIKDIGGEYY
+76 QVIKDIGDEYY

-113 VIRTEEGK
+113 VIQTEDGK
-121 LAIISACQDM
+121 LAIISACYDM

-143 QNILSQATIDNIPG
+143 KNMLSQATIDNIPG

-162 SLEEGHPFIY
+162 SLEEGHPFLY
-172 ISDRFLAILGWTRE
+172 ISNRFLAILGRTRE
-186 EIKTEFHN
+186 EIRTIFDN

-200 HPDDRHLSA
+200 HPDDRNLSSD
-209 KYTAR
+209 YVTR
-214 ILDTCGH
+214 ILDTRGH
-221 GFTQDQIYRLLGKD
+221 GSAKDQIYRLLGRD

-250 DQTFFQGNITDITDF
+250 NQTFFQGNITDFTDF
-265 VKGKEKNEKELE
+265 VKAKE
-277 GSNQILNEHNRILS
+277 
-291 ALSRDYTTVLLCDL
+291 
-305 RQDTFEVVKGDSFT
+305 
-319 HHDPEEKQ
+319 
-327 KLVRESN
+327 
-334 CYSERVRYFFEN
+334 
-346 VLIKESAPEYLERLL
+346 
-361 PEYLMNELQETDSI
+361 
-375 EIYYKTIPNGSGFR
+375 
-389 HFLANAVRLSN
+389 
-400 EEDHFKIILGFRSV
+400 
-414 DEIIKKEQEI
+414 KKEQEI

-447 KDRVFSYR
+447 KDRVLSYR
-455 ESEENGKIISDF
+455 ESGENGKIISDF

-482 AETMVSDNTNGE
+482 AETMVSNNTNGE
-494 FEKQLGLETLRS
+494 FENQLGLEALRS

-523 IYHQV
+523 NYHQV

-534 KKDGARVAVVGTR
+534 KKDGARMAVVGTR
-547 NIDSLIKKE
+547 NVDSLIKKE

-567 AAAENSNKAKTEF
+567 AAAENANKAKTEF

-628 INNVL
+628 VNNVL

-643 KVDENYESVG
+643 KVDENYESAG

-755 ELNTTT
+755 EQNTTT
-761 GRVRGTGLGMPI
+761 GRIGGTGLGMPI
-773 VKKMIDLMGG
+773 VKKMVDLMGG
-783 SLEVESELGKGTVFT
+783 SIEVASELGKGTVFT

-804 IADKKYYSQRIE
+804 IADRKFYSQ
-816 KVKTSSMR
+816 KTEAAETSEMGKN
-824 ESLSGKHVL
+824 LSGKHVL

-846 TILEEAGFVIERVE
+846 TVLEETGIVIERVE
-860 DGIQCVNRIEQMSP
+860 DGIQCVNRVAQMSP

-928 AGMNGHIAKPIDIE
+928 AGMNGHIAKPIDME

-957 LQIEKNNS
+957 LQNGKNNS
-965 MSANRLRS
+965 MNANRLRS

>member
-1 MKQLIVSDKVQKELL
+1 MKQLIIPDKVQKEML

-27 LIGGYCEDEFPVY
+27 LIGGYCEDEFPVC
-40 YANEEMARMLG
+40 YANEGMARMLG
-51 YGAVEELV
+51 YDAVEELI
-59 EAINGKVINTI
+59 EAIDGKVINTI

-76 QVIKDIGGEYY
+76 QVIKDIGDEYY

-113 VIRTEEGK
+113 VIQTEDGK
-121 LAIISACQDM
+121 LAIISACYDM

-143 QNILSQATIDNIPG
+143 KNMLSQATIDNIPG

-162 SLEEGHPFIY
+162 SLEEGHPFLY
-172 ISDRFLAILGWTRE
+172 ISNRFLAILGWTRE
-186 EIKTEFHN
+186 EIRTIFDN

-200 HPDDRHLSA
+200 HPDDRNLSSD
-209 KYTAR
+209 YVTR
-214 ILDTCGH
+214 ILDTRGH
-221 GFTQDQIYRLLGKD
+221 GSAKDQIYRLLGKD

-250 DQTFFQGNITDITDF
+250 NQTFFQGNITDFTDF
-265 VKGKEKNEKELE
+265 VKAKE
-277 GSNQILNEHNRILS
+277 
-291 ALSRDYTTVLLCDL
+291 
-305 RQDTFEVVKGDSFT
+305 
-319 HHDPEEKQ
+319 
-327 KLVRESN
+327 
-334 CYSERVRYFFEN
+334 
-346 VLIKESAPEYLERLL
+346 
-361 PEYLMNELQETDSI
+361 
-375 EIYYKTIPNGSGFR
+375 
-389 HFLANAVRLSN
+389 
-400 EEDHFKIILGFRSV
+400 
-414 DEIIKKEQEI
+414 KKEQEI

-447 KDRVFSYR
+447 KDRVLSYR
-455 ESEENGKIISDF
+455 ESGENGKIISDF
-467 CRKCDNRWSQIIPSY
+467 CRKCGNRWSKIIPSY
-482 AETMVSDNTNGE
+482 AEMMVSDNTNGE
-494 FEKQLGLETLRS
+494 FENQLGLETLRS
-506 QKEDYSM
+506 QEKDYSM

-518 SGTEI
+518 LETGI
-523 IYHQV
+523 NYHQV
-528 RVAYVK
+528 RVAFVK
-534 KKDGARVAVVGTR
+534 KKDGTRMAVVGTR

-567 AAAENSNKAKTEF
+567 VAAENANKAKTEF

-597 YNQLMKSQLTE
+597 YNHLMKSQLTE
-608 PKQLDYQKKIEQSG
+608 SKQLDYQKKIEQSG
-622 KLLLSI
+622 KLLLAI

-643 KVDENYESVG
+643 KVDENYERVG
-653 EVVDEIISTFAS
+653 EVVDEIISTFSS
-665 EAEERGIHLSGS
+665 EAEEKEIHLSGS

-699 VSNAIK
+699 VSNAMK

-718 ELPCKR
+718 ELPCEK
-724 EGYMKV
+724 EGYIKV

-755 ELNTTT
+755 EQNTTT
-761 GRVRGTGLGMPI
+761 RRIGGTGLGMPI
-773 VKKMIDLMGG
+773 VKKMVDLMGG
-783 SLEVESELGKGTVFT
+783 SIEVASELGKGTVFT

-804 IADKKYYSQRIE
+804 IADRKFYSQ
-816 KVKTSSMR
+816 KTEAAETSEMGKN
-824 ESLSGKHVL
+824 LSGKHVL

-846 TILEEAGFVIERVE
+846 TVLEETGIVIERVE
-860 DGIQCVNRIEQMSP
+860 DGIQCVNRVAQMSP

-887 NMDGYQ
+887 NMDGYK
-893 AAQCIRHLNDKK
+893 ATRCIRRLDDKK

-915 ANAFAEDRKRTFD
+915 ANAFAEDRKKAFD

-942 KLGAVILSVLKKQES
+942 KLGAVILSVLKKQEN
-957 LQIEKNNS
+957 LQTRKNNS
-965 MSANRLRS
+965 MSK

>member
-1 MKQLIVSDKVQKELL
+1 
-16 TDFMIMGETRG
+16 
-27 LIGGYCEDEFPVY
+27 
-40 YANEEMARMLG
+40 
-51 YGAVEELV
+51 
-59 EAINGKVINTI
+59 
-70 HPDDRE
+70 
-76 QVIKDIGGEYY
+76 
-87 EGLTYETTYR
+87 

-162 SLEEGHPFIY
+162 SLEEGHPFLY
-172 ISDRFLAILGWTRE
+172 ISNRFLAILGWTRE
-186 EIKTEFHN
+186 EIRTIFDN

-200 HPDDRHLSA
+200 HPDDRNLSSD
-209 KYTAR
+209 YVAR
-214 ILDTCGH
+214 ILDTRGH
-221 GFTQDQIYRLLGKD
+221 GSEKDQIYRLLGKD

-250 DQTFFQGNITDITDF
+250 NQTFFQGNITDFTDF
-265 VKGKEKNEKELE
+265 VKAKE
-277 GSNQILNEHNRILS
+277 
-291 ALSRDYTTVLLCDL
+291 
-305 RQDTFEVVKGDSFT
+305 
-319 HHDPEEKQ
+319 
-327 KLVRESN
+327 
-334 CYSERVRYFFEN
+334 
-346 VLIKESAPEYLERLL
+346 
-361 PEYLMNELQETDSI
+361 
-375 EIYYKTIPNGSGFR
+375 
-389 HFLANAVRLSN
+389 
-400 EEDHFKIILGFRSV
+400 
-414 DEIIKKEQEI
+414 KKEQEI

-455 ESEENGKIISDF
+455 ESDENGKIISDF

-482 AETMVSDNTNGE
+482 AETMVSNNTNGE
-494 FEKQLGLETLRS
+494 FEKQLDLETLRS

-523 IYHQV
+523 NCHQV

-567 AAAENSNKAKTEF
+567 VAAENANKAKTEF

-597 YNQLMKSQLTE
+597 YNHLMKSQLTE
-608 PKQLDYQKKIEQSG
+608 SKQLDYQKKIEQSG
-622 KLLLSI
+622 KLLLAI

-643 KVDENYESVG
+643 KVDENYERVG
-653 EVVDEIISTFAS
+653 EVVDEIISTFSS
-665 EAEERGIHLSGS
+665 EAEEKEIHLSGS

-699 VSNAIK
+699 VSNAMK

-718 ELPCKR
+718 ELPCEK

-755 ELNTTT
+755 EQNTTT
-761 GRVRGTGLGMPI
+761 RRIGGTGLGMPI
-773 VKKMIDLMGG
+773 VKKMVDLMGG
-783 SLEVESELGKGTVFT
+783 SIEVASELGKGTVFT

-804 IADKKYYSQRIE
+804 IADRKFYSQ
-816 KVKTSSMR
+816 KTEAAETSEMGKN
-824 ESLSGKHVL
+824 LSGKHVL

-846 TILEEAGFVIERVE
+846 TVLEETGIVIERVE
-860 DGIQCVNRIEQMSP
+860 DGIQCVNRVAQMSP

-893 AAQCIRHLNDKK
+893 AAQCIRHLDDKM

-915 ANAFAEDRKRTFD
+915 ANAFAEDRKKAFD
-928 AGMNGHIAKPIDIE
+928 AGMNGHIAKPIDME
-942 KLGAVILSVLKKQES
+942 KLGAVILSVLNKQEN
-957 LQIEKNNS
+957 LQNGKNNS
-965 MSANRLRS
+965 MNANRLRS

>member
-1 MKQLIVSDKVQKELL
+1 
-16 TDFMIMGETRG
+16 
-27 LIGGYCEDEFPVY
+27 
-40 YANEEMARMLG
+40 MLG
-51 YGAVEELV
+51 YDAVEELI
-59 EAINGKVINTI
+59 EAIDGKVINTI

-76 QVIKDIGGEYY
+76 QVIKDIGDEYY

-113 VIRTEEGK
+113 VIQTEDGK
-121 LAIISACQDM
+121 LAIISACYDM

-143 QNILSQATIDNIPG
+143 KNMLSQATIDNIPG

-162 SLEEGHPFIY
+162 SLEEGHPFLY
-172 ISDRFLAILGWTRE
+172 ISNRFLAILGWTRE
-186 EIKTEFHN
+186 EIRTIFDN

-200 HPDDRHLSA
+200 HPDDRNLSSD
-209 KYTAR
+209 YVTR
-214 ILDTCGH
+214 ILDTRGH
-221 GFTQDQIYRLLGKD
+221 GSAKDQIYRLLGKD

-250 DQTFFQGNITDITDF
+250 NQTFFQGNITDFTDF
-265 VKGKEKNEKELE
+265 VKAKE
-277 GSNQILNEHNRILS
+277 
-291 ALSRDYTTVLLCDL
+291 
-305 RQDTFEVVKGDSFT
+305 
-319 HHDPEEKQ
+319 
-327 KLVRESN
+327 
-334 CYSERVRYFFEN
+334 
-346 VLIKESAPEYLERLL
+346 
-361 PEYLMNELQETDSI
+361 
-375 EIYYKTIPNGSGFR
+375 
-389 HFLANAVRLSN
+389 
-400 EEDHFKIILGFRSV
+400 
-414 DEIIKKEQEI
+414 KKEQEI

-447 KDRVFSYR
+447 KDRVLSYR
-455 ESEENGKIISDF
+455 ESGENGKIISDF
-467 CRKCDNRWSQIIPSY
+467 CRKCGNRWSKIIPSY
-482 AETMVSDNTNGE
+482 AEMMVSDNTNGE
-494 FEKQLGLETLRS
+494 FENQLGLETLRS
-506 QKEDYSM
+506 QEKDYSM

-518 SGTEI
+518 LETGI
-523 IYHQV
+523 NYHQV
-528 RVAYVK
+528 RVAFVK
-534 KKDGARVAVVGTR
+534 KKDGTRMAVVGTR

-567 AAAENSNKAKTEF
+567 VAAENANKAKTEF

-597 YNQLMKSQLTE
+597 YNHLMKSQLTE
-608 PKQLDYQKKIEQSG
+608 SKQLDYQKKIEQSG
-622 KLLLSI
+622 KLLLAI

-643 KVDENYESVG
+643 KVDENYERVG
-653 EVVDEIISTFAS
+653 EVVDEIISTFSS
-665 EAEERGIHLSGS
+665 EAEEKEIHLSGS

-699 VSNAIK
+699 VSNAMK

-718 ELPCKR
+718 ELPCEK

-755 ELNTTT
+755 EQNTTI
-761 GRVRGTGLGMPI
+761 GRIGGTGLGMPI
-773 VKKMIDLMGG
+773 VKKMVDLMGG
-783 SLEVESELGKGTVFT
+783 SIEVASELGKGTVFT

-804 IADKKYYSQRIE
+804 IADRKFYSQ
-816 KVKTSSMR
+816 KTEAAETSEMGKN
-824 ESLSGKHVL
+824 LSGKHVL

-846 TILEEAGFVIERVE
+846 TVLEETGIVIERVE
-860 DGIQCVNRIEQMSP
+860 DGIQCVNRVVQMSP

-887 NMDGYQ
+887 NMDGYK
-893 AAQCIRHLNDKK
+893 ATRCIRRLDDKK

-915 ANAFAEDRKRTFD
+915 ANAFAEDRKKAFD

-942 KLGAVILSVLKKQES
+942 KLGAVILSVLNKQEN
-957 LQIEKNNS
+957 LQNGKNNS
-965 MSANRLRS
+965 MNANRLRS

>member
-1 MKQLIVSDKVQKELL
+1 MRNMKQLIIPDKVQKEML
-16 TDFMIMGETRG
+16 TDFRIMGETKG
-27 LIGGYCEDEFPVY
+27 LIGGYCEDEFPVC

-51 YGAVEELV
+51 YDAVEELI
-59 EAINGKVINTI
+59 EAIDGKVINTI

-76 QVIKDIGGEYY
+76 QVIKDIGDEYY

-104 WFWTVDKGK
+104 CFWTVDKGK
-113 VIRTEEGK
+113 VVQTEDGK
-121 LAIISACQDM
+121 LAIISACYDM

-143 QNILSQATIDNIPG
+143 KNMLSQATIDNIPG

-162 SLEEGHPFIY
+162 SLEEGHPFLY
-172 ISDRFLAILGWTRE
+172 ISNRFLAILGWTRE
-186 EIKTEFHN
+186 EIRTIFDN

-200 HPDDRHLSA
+200 HPDDRNLSSD
-209 KYTAR
+209 YVAR
-214 ILDTCGH
+214 ILDTRGH
-221 GFTQDQIYRLLGKD
+221 GSEKDQIYRLLGKD

-250 DQTFFQGNITDITDF
+250 NQTFFQGNITDFTDF
-265 VKGKEKNEKELE
+265 VKAKE
-277 GSNQILNEHNRILS
+277 
-291 ALSRDYTTVLLCDL
+291 
-305 RQDTFEVVKGDSFT
+305 
-319 HHDPEEKQ
+319 
-327 KLVRESN
+327 
-334 CYSERVRYFFEN
+334 
-346 VLIKESAPEYLERLL
+346 
-361 PEYLMNELQETDSI
+361 
-375 EIYYKTIPNGSGFR
+375 
-389 HFLANAVRLSN
+389 
-400 EEDHFKIILGFRSV
+400 
-414 DEIIKKEQEI
+414 KKEQEI

-447 KDRVFSYR
+447 KDRVLSYR
-455 ESEENGKIISDF
+455 ESGENGKIISDF
-467 CRKCDNRWSQIIPSY
+467 CRKCGNRWSKIIPSY

-494 FEKQLGLETLRS
+494 FENQLGLETLRS
-506 QKEDYSM
+506 QEKDYSM

-518 SGTEI
+518 LETGI
-523 IYHQV
+523 NYHQV
-528 RVAYVK
+528 RVAFVK
-534 KKDGARVAVVGTR
+534 KKDGTRMAVVGTR

-567 AAAENSNKAKTEF
+567 VAAENANKAKTEF

-608 PKQLDYQKKIEQSG
+608 SKQLDYQKKIEQSG
-622 KLLLSI
+622 KLLLAI

-643 KVDENYESVG
+643 KVDENYERVG
-653 EVVDEIISTFAS
+653 EVVDEIISTFSS
-665 EAEERGIHLSGS
+665 EAEEKEIHLSGS

-699 VSNAIK
+699 VSNAMK

-718 ELPCKR
+718 ELPCEK

-755 ELNTTT
+755 EQNTTT
-761 GRVRGTGLGMPI
+761 RRIGGTGLGMPI
-773 VKKMIDLMGG
+773 VKKMVDLMGG
-783 SLEVESELGKGTVFT
+783 SIEVASELGKGTVFT

-804 IADKKYYSQRIE
+804 IADRKFYSQ
-816 KVKTSSMR
+816 KTEAAETSEMGKN
-824 ESLSGKHVL
+824 LSGKHVL

-846 TILEEAGFVIERVE
+846 TVLEETGIVIERVE
-860 DGIQCVNRIEQMSP
+860 DGIQCVNRVVQMSP

-887 NMDGYQ
+887 NMDGYK
-893 AAQCIRHLNDKK
+893 ATRCIRRLDDKK

-915 ANAFAEDRKRTFD
+915 ANAFAEDRKKAFD

-942 KLGAVILSVLKKQES
+942 KLGAVILSVLNKQEN
-957 LQIEKNNS
+957 LQNGKNNS
-965 MSANRLRS
+965 MNANRLRS

>member
-1 MKQLIVSDKVQKELL
+1 MKQLIIPDKVQKEML
-16 TDFMIMGETRG
+16 TDFMIMGETKG
-27 LIGGYCEDEFPVY
+27 LIGGYCEDEFPVC

-51 YGAVEELV
+51 YDAVEELI
-59 EAINGKVINTI
+59 EAIDGKVINTI

-76 QVIKDIGGEYY
+76 QVIKDIGDEYY

-104 WFWTVDKGK
+104 CFWTVDKGK
-113 VIRTEEGK
+113 VVQTEDGK
-121 LAIISACQDM
+121 LAIISACYDM

-143 QNILSQATIDNIPG
+143 KNMLSQATIDNIPG

-162 SLEEGHPFIY
+162 SLEKGHLFLY

-186 EIKTEFHN
+186 EIKTIFDN

-200 HPDDRHLSA
+200 HPDDRNLFA

-214 ILDTCGH
+214 ILDTYGH
-221 GFTQDQIYRLLGKD
+221 GFTQDQIYRVLGKD

-250 DQTFFQGNITDITDF
+250 NQTFFQGNITDITDF
-265 VKGKEKNEKELE
+265 VKAKEKIEQKQEE
-277 GSNQILNEHNRILS
+277 GNRILS
-291 ALSRDYTTVLLCDL
+291 VLSRDYTTILSCDL
-305 RQDTFEVVKGDSFT
+305 KQDTFEVVKGDTFT
-319 HHDPEEKQ
+319 HNDSEEKQ
-327 KLVRESN
+327 KLVRGSN

-346 VLIKESAPEYLERLL
+346 VLIKDSAPEYLERLL
-361 PEYLMNELQETDSI
+361 PEHLMEELKEKGSI
-375 EIYYKTIPNGSGFR
+375 EIYHKTIPNGSGSR
-389 HFLANAVRLSN
+389 HFLAKAIRLSN

-447 KDRVFSYR
+447 KDRVLSYR
-455 ESEENGKIISDF
+455 ESGENGKIISDF
-467 CRKCDNRWSQIIPSY
+467 CRKCGNRWSKIIPSY

-494 FEKQLGLETLRS
+494 FENQLGLETLRS
-506 QKEDYSM
+506 QEKDYSM

-518 SGTEI
+518 LETGI
-523 IYHQV
+523 NYHQV
-528 RVAYVK
+528 RVAFVK
-534 KKDGARVAVVGTR
+534 KKDGTRMAVVGTR

-567 AAAENSNKAKTEF
+567 VAAENANKAKTEF

-608 PKQLDYQKKIEQSG
+608 SKQLDYQKKIEQSG
-622 KLLLSI
+622 KLLLAI

-643 KVDENYESVG
+643 KVDENYERVG
-653 EVVDEIISTFAS
+653 EVVDEIISTFSS
-665 EAEERGIHLSGS
+665 EAEEKEIHLSGS

-699 VSNAIK
+699 VSNAMK

-718 ELPCKR
+718 ELPCEK

-755 ELNTTT
+755 EQNTTT
-761 GRVRGTGLGMPI
+761 GRIGGTGLGMPI
-773 VKKMIDLMGG
+773 VKKMVDLMGG
-783 SLEVESELGKGTVFT
+783 SIEVASELGKGTVFT

-804 IADKKYYSQRIE
+804 IADRKFYSQ
-816 KVKTSSMR
+816 KTEAAETSEMGKN
-824 ESLSGKHVL
+824 LSGKHVL

-846 TILEEAGFVIERVE
+846 TVLEETGIVIERVE
-860 DGIQCVNRIEQMSP
+860 DGIQCVNRVVQMSP

-887 NMDGYQ
+887 NMDGYK
-893 AAQCIRHLNDKK
+893 ATRCIRRLDDKK

-915 ANAFAEDRKRTFD
+915 ANAFAEDRKKAFD

-957 LQIEKNNS
+957 LQIGKNNS
-965 MSANRLRS
+965 ING